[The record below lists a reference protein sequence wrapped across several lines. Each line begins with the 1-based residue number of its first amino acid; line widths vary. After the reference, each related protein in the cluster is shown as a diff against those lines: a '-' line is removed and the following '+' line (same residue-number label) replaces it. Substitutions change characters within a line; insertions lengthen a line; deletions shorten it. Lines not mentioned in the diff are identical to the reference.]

1 MQWEKSGRKKNSTRH
16 ENVDTM
22 VHIILWTKTE
32 NWAKWMSERA
42 RDGDLNRRIHSIAVA
57 LEAFYALS
65 VKLLSYEL

>member
-1 MQWEKSGRKKNSTRH
+1 
-16 ENVDTM
+16 M